1 MDPYIPDTLPLDS
14 IDWGMHVSL
23 IGKANAAL
31 ARFDG
36 MLQTIVNPEV
46 LLSPLTTQEAV
57 LSSRIEGT
65 KATMEEVLEYDADP
79 AAVGVDPVKAAD
91 IQEIVNYRV
100 AMRLAVDDM
109 RQRPICLNMLCDLH
123 TA

>member
-1 MDPYIPDTLPLDS
+1 MDPFVPDILPLES
-14 IDWGMHVSL
+14 IDWGRHVSL
-23 IGKANAAL
+23 VGRANAAL

-65 KATMEEVLEYDADP
+65 QATMEEVLEYEADP
-79 AAVGVDPVKAAD
+79 GEQIGGGTPRRHPGD
-91 IQEIVNYRV
+91 
-100 AMRLAVDDM
+100 
-109 RQRPICLNMLCDLH
+109 H
-123 TA
+123 